1 MSTSIHSYGLYRLK
15 IEIKN
20 LIKQFLKTQ
29 PKLIRDTDHIDEI
42 YEKIRK
48 EKFKNLDSFATP
60 KDYLFDLPYKDQ
72 DGRIR
77 YSLLNNKLV
86 DGKTNEVALMILEI
100 IEGIMINSSCEY
112 VVELGSGGG
121 KNLLWFAS
129 KYKDIKFIGLELN
142 KTSVD
147 LANTA
152 ARKFDIQNVDFYQCD
167 LTNTHEYKR
176 FLTKK
181 TFIYSHHTLE
191 EMPRIYKIPLNEIK
205 KSDVEIVALLEP
217 IFMFSFSRIILDLAK
232 RLRILNKDRLIGLKK
247 FSKKELSKYFNIEL
261 VDLGLGVKPENPTTL
276 LLLKRK

>member
-1 MSTSIHSYGLYRLK
+1 M
-15 IEIKN
+15 
-20 LIKQFLKTQ
+20 
-29 PKLIRDTDHIDEI
+29 RDT
-42 YEKIRK
+42 
-48 EKFKNLDSFATP
+48 
-60 KDYLFDLPYKDQ
+60 
-72 DGRIR
+72 
-77 YSLLNNKLV
+77 
-86 DGKTNEVALMILEI
+86 
-100 IEGIMINSSCEY
+100 SCEN
-112 VVELGSGGG
+112 VIELGSGCG

-152 ARKFDIQNVDFYQCD
+152 AKKFNINNVEFYQCD
-167 LTNTHEYKR
+167 LTNTEEYKK

-205 KSDVEIVALLEP
+205 KSDVQVVALLEP

-232 RLRILNKDRLIGLKK
+232 RLRILNRDRLIGLKK
-247 FSKKELSKYFNIEL
+247 FSKRKLSKYFNIKL
-261 VDLGLGVKPENPTTL
+261 VDLGLGGKPENPTTL